1 MRNEA
6 WDRNNKSHGW
16 AHVPAPLFMA
26 VIMVAAGESAA
37 SAAPVRQVPSPAY
50 AASAPSG
57 LPVPSISG
65 PLRIAAN
72 IPLHLHWS
80 TFEGLQ
86 PQPVVAEAPNG
97 AVFVST
103 GSVIYVVDGDG
114 PPEVAEHAGAHV
126 TAMAADATDLYVETG
141 LTVTDYNRQTGDQ
154 VRTWALP
161 VPSKS
166 PCPHCTPA
174 QAGLLAEPGA
184 LWSWTDYATDSS
196 GFLPATLSRLGA
208 FGVKLVDV
216 LAYPAFMVAN
226 SGGLYYEA
234 DTAEGQLA
242 HVTPSGVRTL
252 SPWPFDI
259 DSPISLVD
267 GTLVAETV
275 QEPGGEDV
283 WQTWGPS
290 TLRPLTWHPA
300 NSAVLPGMWDTGAG
314 LLGYL
319 KPTGPIAPDLRIG
332 RLSPATGEPSE
343 SVQFF
348 SNFSWTLEGYYP
360 AIVNEESG
368 ELYVVR
374 FT

>member
-1 MRNEA
+1 MGARGGGAFHER
-6 WDRNNKSHGW
+6 DYGGRGRRRRFSSSSRTG
-16 AHVPAPLFMA
+16 
-26 VIMVAAGESAA
+26 AG
-37 SAAPVRQVPSPAY
+37 PDY
-50 AASAPSG
+50 AASALG
-57 LPVPSISG
+57 AVPVPSISG

-80 TFEGLQ
+80 TFEGLD
-86 PQPVVAEAPNG
+86 PQPVAAEAPNG

-114 PPEVAEHAGAHV
+114 PPEIAEHVGAHV
-126 TAMAADATDLYVETG
+126 IAMAANTTDLYVETG

-161 VPSKS
+161 VPSKY
-166 PCPHCTPA
+166 PCPHCRPA
-174 QAGLLAEPGA
+174 QAGLLAEPGVV
-184 LWSWTDYATDSS
+184 WSWTDYATGSN
-196 GFLPATLSRLGA
+196 GFVPATLSRMGA

-216 LAYPAFMVAN
+216 LAYPAFMVADP
-226 SGGLYYEA
+226 GGLYYEA
-234 DTAEGQLA
+234 DTSEGQLA
-242 HVTPSGVRTL
+242 HVTASGVRTL
-252 SPWPFDI
+252 SPWPFDM
-259 DSPISLVD
+259 DSPISLAD
-267 GTLVAETV
+267 SALVAETV
-275 QEPGGEDV
+275 REPGGEVV
-283 WQTWGPS
+283 WQTWAPS
-290 TLRPLTWHPA
+290 TLRPLTWQLA
-300 NSAVLPGMWDTGAG
+300 NSALLPGMWDTGAG

-332 RLSPATGEPSE
+332 RLNPATGQPSD

-360 AIVNEESG
+360 AIVSEEAG